1 MAVGATAVVATI
13 YVARKWTARRDVSPD
28 DHGNSAAIAEV
39 EVVPSSVVQ
48 IAEEPVEIEGPAA
61 AVDPKMD
68 VESVPEEAGE
78 EEGAVSGPVEIV
90 TPTQFQ
96 EVNNEQQGARPKQRR
111 KSKKNFLAR
120 QKERQEKEAAA
131 KLAATF
137 ESPSMAEVELAP
149 SVQVAAAVD
158 PEAEID
164 VAEPEI
170 AVSELEVAAAAA
182 EVAVIAAEVAVA
194 EPDLAVAEP
203 DLAVAAAQVAVAE
216 PEVARAV
223 AEAAVAAEKA
233 AIAATQVAAPEIESP
248 PMAEVEL
255 ALSVHVEAA
264 AAVDPE
270 TEMNAPQVLVISVAD
285 EVVPVP
291 DEVDPAVIAAEDAVA
306 STDYGYEFA
315 DEVSYAS
322 EAHFFGEENL
332 LRDDNF
338 DDYADVLLILT
349 DVDPCYY
356 GRIVGRAGHN
366 IQRLQYVY
374 GVDIQVPPYIE
385 PGNMEGP
392 RFVVISGGERANR
405 QAAYEDIMNNIVRR
419 DNSHQSH

>member
-1 MAVGATAVVATI
+1 
-13 YVARKWTARRDVSPD
+13 
-28 DHGNSAAIAEV
+28 
-39 EVVPSSVVQ
+39 
-48 IAEEPVEIEGPAA
+48 
-61 AVDPKMD
+61 MD
-68 VESVPEEAGE
+68 
-78 EEGAVSGPVEIV
+78 
-90 TPTQFQ
+90 
-96 EVNNEQQGARPKQRR
+96 
-111 KSKKNFLAR
+111 
-120 QKERQEKEAAA
+120 
-131 KLAATF
+131 
-137 ESPSMAEVELAP
+137 EVELVP

-158 PEAEID
+158 PQAEMD
-164 VAEPEI
+164 VAEPDLAVAEPEI
-170 AVSELEVAAAAA
+170 AVSELEVAVAAA
-182 EVAVIAAEVAVA
+182 EDAVIAAE
-194 EPDLAVAEP
+194 VAEP
-203 DLAVAAAQVAVAE
+203 DLAVAA
-216 PEVARAV
+216 
-223 AEAAVAAEKA
+223 
-233 AIAATQVAAPEIESP
+233 TQVATPEIESP
-248 PMAEVEL
+248 SVAEVEL
-255 ALSVHVEAA
+255 APSVQVEVA

-270 TEMNAPQVLVISVAD
+270 MDAPQILAIPVAD

-291 DEVDPAVIAAEDAVA
+291 DEVDPVVIAAEDAVA
-306 STDYGYEFA
+306 STDYAYEFA
-315 DEVSYAS
+315 DEVSYSS

-419 DNSHQSH
+419 DNSQSH